1 MSARLRIGTR
11 GSRLAR
17 AQTDLVGRALAA
29 ADPELAVPG
38 ALEPVVIRTTGDRVT
53 DRPLAELGGK
63 GLFCKELE
71 AALLERRIDLAVHSM
86 KDVPAEMP
94 AGFCIAA
101 VLPRASFADA
111 LLTRDGRRFAELPD
125 AAVVGSSSLR
135 RQAQMLALR
144 SDLRVRPLRGN
155 VNTRLAKLA
164 EGEFDAIVLACAGLE
179 RLGLARHI
187 SERFDPEVMLPAA
200 AQGVIGI
207 ECRDDNSELQ
217 EVLMQLD
224 DAATRHT
231 TIAERAVARHLR
243 ANCQSPVAS
252 LATLHGDDLTLLAL
266 VARPDGSLVLRE
278 EITGSQAEAAEL
290 GREVAE
296 RLLARGAGELL
307 ASGHT

>member
-1 MSARLRIGTR
+1 
-11 GSRLAR
+11 
-17 AQTDLVGRALAA
+17 
-29 ADPELAVPG
+29 
-38 ALEPVVIRTTGDRVT
+38 
-53 DRPLAELGGK
+53 
-63 GLFCKELE
+63 
-71 AALLERRIDLAVHSM
+71 
-86 KDVPAEMP
+86 
-94 AGFCIAA
+94 
-101 VLPRASFADA
+101 
-111 LLTRDGRRFAELPD
+111 
-125 AAVVGSSSLR
+125 
-135 RQAQMLALR
+135 
-144 SDLRVRPLRGN
+144 
-155 VNTRLAKLA
+155 
-164 EGEFDAIVLACAGLE
+164 
-179 RLGLARHI
+179 
-187 SERFDPEVMLPAA
+187 MLPAA